1 MSLSVAIDILIA
13 ALISEK
19 ATAMVEKYKA
29 KQIDHTQM
37 NLGARDG
44 SFAAQSEI
52 AKESVRGQ
60 QIVLD
65 EFEMR

>member
-1 MSLSVAIDILIA
+1 
-13 ALISEK
+13 
-19 ATAMVEKYKA
+19 MVEKYKA